1 MQKSKTQTGFL
12 GFLESI
18 IRRHAIIYYFAR
30 SIIIHF
36 GIFEEDFNILSK
48 FFRNKPLNIIDVGAS
63 DGIAAKF
70 FLKKLNVKKIYCF
83 EPHDFFVKKLKK
95 LKNKNKNIVL
105 NNYGIGNEKEKIKIY
120 YPSIKFLSFNLPILT
135 YSFYDKK
142 ELKKQMQLDFF
153 NYKKL
158 NIDKSLIQLKKYRTI
173 NKKIDLIKIDVNGYE
188 SQIIKAILKQIKK
201 DKPLLVI
208 ENNEKLKE
216 IDLLLKKYG
225 YKKYY
230 NKFSNFKIH
239 KNEKV
244 LDIFFINKKRI

>member
-18 IRRHAIIYYFAR
+18 IRRHAIIYYFVR

-83 EPHDFFVKKLKK
+83 EPHDFFIKKLKK
-95 LKNKNKNIVL
+95 LKNKNIVL
-105 NNYGIGNEKEKIKIY
+105 NNYGIGNKKEKIKIY

-158 NIDKSLIQLKKYRTI
+158 NIDK
-173 NKKIDLIKIDVNGYE
+173 
-188 SQIIKAILKQIKK
+188 
-201 DKPLLVI
+201 
-208 ENNEKLKE
+208 
-216 IDLLLKKYG
+216 
-225 YKKYY
+225 
-230 NKFSNFKIH
+230 
-239 KNEKV
+239 
-244 LDIFFINKKRI
+244 

>member
-18 IRRHAIIYYFAR
+18 IRRHAIIYYFVR

-36 GIFEEDFNILSK
+36 GIFEEDFNILPK

-83 EPHDFFVKKLKK
+83 EPNDFFVKKLKK
-95 LKNKNKNIVL
+95 LKNKNIVV
-105 NNYGIGNEKEKIKIY
+105 NNYGISNKKEKIKIY

-135 YSFYDKK
+135 YSFYNKK
-142 ELKKQMQLDFF
+142 ELKKQIQLDFF
-153 NYKKL
+153 NHKKL
-158 NIDKSLIQLKKYRTI
+158 NIDKSIIQLKKYRTI

-188 SQIIKAILKQIKK
+188 LQIIKGILKQIKK

-216 IDLLLKKYG
+216 INLLLKKYD

-239 KNEKV
+239 KNEKI
-244 LDIFFINKKRI
+244 LDMVIFL

>member
-18 IRRHAIIYYFAR
+18 RRRHAIIYYFVR

-95 LKNKNKNIVL
+95 LKNKNIVL
-105 NNYGIGNEKEKIKIY
+105 NNYGIGNKKEKIKIY
-120 YPSIKFLSFNLPILT
+120 YPSIKFLSFSLPILT

-158 NIDKSLIQLKKYRTI
+158 NIDKSMIQLKKYRTI

-208 ENNEKLKE
+208 ENNEKLEE

-244 LDIFFINKKRI
+244 LDVFFINKKKI

>member
-12 GFLESI
+12 GFLENI

-36 GIFEEDFNILSK
+36 DIFEEDFNILPK
-48 FFRNKPLNIIDVGAS
+48 FFKNKPLNIIDVGAS

-83 EPHDFFVKKLKK
+83 EPHDFFIKK
-95 LKNKNKNIVL
+95 LKNKIKNNNIIL
-105 NNYGIGNEKEKIKIY
+105 NNYGISNKKEKIKIY
-120 YPSIKFLSFNLPILT
+120 YPSIKFLNFNIPILT
-135 YSFYDKK
+135 YTFYDKK

-153 NYKKL
+153 NYEKL
-158 NIDKSLIQLKKYRTI
+158 NIDKSIIQLKKYRTI

-188 SQIIKAILKQIKK
+188 LQIIKAMLKQIKK

-216 IDLLLKKYG
+216 INLLLKKYD

-230 NKFSNFKIH
+230 SKFSNFKIH

-244 LDIFFINKKRI
+244 LDIFFINKKKKW